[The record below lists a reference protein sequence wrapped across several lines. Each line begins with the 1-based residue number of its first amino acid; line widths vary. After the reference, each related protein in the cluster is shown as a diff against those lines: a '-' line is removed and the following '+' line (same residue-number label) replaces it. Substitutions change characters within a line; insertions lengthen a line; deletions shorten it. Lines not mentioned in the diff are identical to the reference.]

1 MIDQTSTS
9 GAMGAVMLRR
19 ITGISARINRR
30 CTMRWISK
38 IGGWC
43 ASPPISSGPPLALM
57 LGLAIL
63 ILSRAGSAAAQN
75 VSVSDYEVPISRAD
89 ILRIDA
95 FSFNYVTEGEEAVVQ
110 TGDLTVVYKKFYES
124 QPYAYSIDLNGGTSF
139 NKDNINDKWTGNLLP
154 QLKTN
159 FKKYRTKQGNLFFS
173 WGTDSR
179 HDVFWG
185 TGRSFDRPMVDM
197 TVGVGYGRFINA
209 TALRKAVRIEE
220 FFLDE
225 GIISEH
231 LPKGMMIEFAHIIE
245 RESEYKEI
253 HGNRYQNYWFEDM
266 LAEIEKSGQVH
277 GEIGYGLLRMQ
288 EVLFKERINDRF
300 YGWDLT
306 AGVQFEVLTPFEGQD
321 RRAPALSFNF
331 RYSRPLSWSTQ
342 INTDLNADTPFSGDF
357 GRVYNISQDTDFIY
371 EITNKVSFTTFHT
384 FRINKRS
391 GMDARLS
398 TSISIAFNFFIE
410 NKINLALSES
420 ITTVEGE
427 PFRQSFNVGLSYR
440 IF

>member
-1 MIDQTSTS
+1 MKKTFPSLLKRRKRTVTQVAGMMAGIQWRCSMKWITNI
-9 GAMGAVMLRR
+9 GLRR
-19 ITGISARINRR
+19 PSLPIPSRPYLAFLCGLVLITGSA
-30 CTMRWISK
+30 W
-38 IGGWC
+38 
-43 ASPPISSGPPLALM
+43 
-57 LGLAIL
+57 
-63 ILSRAGSAAAQN
+63 AQN

-95 FSFNYVTEGEEAVVQ
+95 FSFNYVTEGEDPVVQ
-110 TGDLTVVYKKFYES
+110 KGDLTVVYKKFHES

-159 FKKYRTKQGNLFFS
+159 FKKYRTKTGNLFYS
-173 WGTDSR
+173 WSTDSR

-185 TGRSFDRPMVDM
+185 TGRSFDRPAVDM
-197 TVGVGYGRFINA
+197 TLGVGIGRFINA

-225 GIISEH
+225 GIISEY
-231 LPKGMMIEFAHIIE
+231 LPKEMMIEFAHIIE

-266 LAEIEKSGQVH
+266 LAEIEKSGKVH

-288 EVLFKERINDRF
+288 EVLFRERINDRF
-300 YGWDLT
+300 YGWDAT
-306 AGVQFEVLTPFEGQD
+306 AGVQFEVLTPFEGEE
-321 RRAPALSFNF
+321 RRAPGMSFNF

-342 INTDLNADTPFSGDF
+342 INTDMKADTPFSGDF

-384 FRINKRS
+384 FRITKRS

-410 NKINLALSES
+410 NKINLGISES

-427 PFRQSFNVGLSYR
+427 PFRQSFNVGLGYR

>member
-1 MIDQTSTS
+1 MTNRISISQEALVGSRKQIAGSRISID
-9 GAMGAVMLRR
+9 RR
-19 ITGISARINRR
+19 SI
-30 CTMRWISK
+30 MKWISK
-38 IGGWC
+38 AGWWRWT
-43 ASPPISSGPPLALM
+43 PPIRSGPPLPLM
-57 LGLAIL
+57 LAVMLCVVCA
-63 ILSRAGSAAAQN
+63 AGSAVAQN
-75 VSVSDYEVPISRAD
+75 VSVTDYEVPISRAD

-124 QPYAYSIDLNGGTSF
+124 QPYAYSIDMNGGTSF

-159 FKKYRTKQGNLFFS
+159 FKKYRTQEGNLFYS

-179 HDVFWG
+179 YDVFWG
-185 TGRSFDRPMVDM
+185 TGRSFDRPAVGM
-197 TVGVGYGRFINA
+197 TLGIGYGRFINA

-225 GIISEH
+225 GILSEH
-231 LPKGMMIEFAHIIE
+231 LPKEMMIEFAHIIE
-245 RESEYKEI
+245 KEREYKEI
-253 HGNRYQNYWFEDM
+253 HGTRYQNYWFEDM

-306 AGVQFEVLTPFEGQD
+306 AGVQFEVLTPFEVQD

-342 INTDLNADTPFSGDF
+342 INTDLKADTPFSGDF
-357 GRVYNISQDTDFIY
+357 GTVYNISQETDFIY